1 MVLVTALTTGYTMG
15 SHTCLSSLELRTGG
29 KTTCL
34 GCKTSYKNGGET
46 SYKNGGETTHIRVRN
61 NLI

>member
-29 KTTCL
+29 ETTCL
-34 GCKTSYKNGGET
+34 GCET
-46 SYKNGGETTHIRVRN
+46 SYKNGAKRPIRMGAKR
-61 NLI
+61 LT